1 MRDLPVDRLNQL
13 EQTVQVSISSTSEEV
28 RDVDRGVH
36 HGTRPIL
43 VSISS
48 TSEEVRDLKDIL
60 NLQDK
65 DWVLVSISSTSEE
78 VRDRLSIESLNYSD
92 RLFPLVPL
100 PKKCVTLGRHGA
112 FTIRTDTCS
121 RFH

>member
-1 MRDLPVDRLNQL
+1 MKVSISSTSEEVRDLPADRLNQL

-48 TSEEVRDLKDIL
+48 TSEEVRDEDGNYTFAL
-60 NLQDK
+60 
-65 DWVLVSISSTSEE
+65 
-78 VRDRLSIESLNYSD
+78 LSVY
-92 RLFPLVPL
+92 LFPLVPL
-100 PKKCVTLGRHGA
+100 PKKCVTIIAVPIASPTFQRMFPLVPLPKKCV
-112 FTIRTDTCS
+112 T
-121 RFH
+121 